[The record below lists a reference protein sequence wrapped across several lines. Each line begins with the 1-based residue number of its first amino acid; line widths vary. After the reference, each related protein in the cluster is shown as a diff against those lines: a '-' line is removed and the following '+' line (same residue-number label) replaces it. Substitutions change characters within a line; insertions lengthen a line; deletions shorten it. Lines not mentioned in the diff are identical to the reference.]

1 MYVFIQTPF
10 GQNWIAK
17 QVTKRLSK
25 NLHTKV
31 SVKHV
36 DFSLFNRMHL
46 EGLLVEDQKGDTLLY
61 AGDMKVRIT
70 DWFFFKKNVELK
82 YIGLE
87 DAIIKFQRTDSV
99 WSQQFIFDRFGS
111 PPTAASK
118 KKGGMQLNL
127 KKLDMKNVRFVKK
140 DEWAGENM
148 TAHIATL
155 NLDADEVSFSKNVI
169 EANSLL
175 IDQPVFSIYKYRG
188 RKPGSPEITTGTYTT
203 ASVDSVLKWNR
214 GGWVMHIDKL
224 KITNGIFKTDKQ
236 SDKPVLAGFD
246 GKHIDFNNIN
256 GEFTD
261 VRWINDSITAHL
273 DLGAKERSGLEV
285 KKLLADIKFTPQEM
299 AFNSLDI
306 QTNNSRIRHYFRMS
320 YQDFGSM
327 ADFIH
332 KVNMQGDFDGSE
344 IDSDDI
350 AFFAP
355 ALKTWKKKIT
365 LKGKIRG
372 TVDALTGRE
381 LLVRAGSNTL
391 LDGDIS
397 LTGLPDINQTFID
410 FKSNDFR
417 TTYGDAVTI
426 IPAMRRVT
434 SPDLKKIQYVNFK
447 GNFTGFIRDFVT
459 FGTIQTNLGT
469 LTTDIN
475 MKLPAGH
482 EPVYSGT
489 IATDNF
495 RLGELLGDK
504 NIGAVSLSAKV
515 QGTGFNS
522 KTRNTMIDGTIRFVD
537 YQNYRYQNIT
547 VKGRL
552 NKTLF
557 EGVASIRDDNADLDL
572 DGRIDFNSETPLF
585 KLKAD
590 VARSNLKNLHI
601 TKDDIVF
608 RGKLDLDFSSISID
622 NFLGDARI
630 TEAEISKD
638 GHLLP
643 FDSLII
649 SSAYVGNEKRLTV
662 VSNEFDAS
670 ISGDFSIKDLPPAFT
685 YLLNK
690 YYPAFVKAP
699 KLLPQNQDIKF
710 NVRTFYVDEY
720 LQLIDSSLSG
730 FNNSH
735 FSGSLNLA
743 KNELSLTASVPQFKY
758 KQYNFDEVK
767 LTANGDIDKL
777 LVTGEAK
784 NIHINDSLSVP
795 KAVFKISARNDSS
808 VVSITA
814 GANQTVE
821 KADINA
827 LVRTKD
833 GIDIEFDPSTFT
845 INGKTWAIDE
855 KGILSFKKNNPAS
868 GQLVLTE
875 GDQKIL
881 LKTQPSSKG
890 QWNDLTIELTKVNL
904 GDFAPYIM
912 PKNRLEGLLSGNII
926 VENPTGDFNITS
938 SNLRTQYFR
947 LDNDSLGEIKA
958 TVDYNKLTKELKIK
972 GSTINTENYLGFDA
986 SIFIGDPSKELK
998 NKIALKA
1005 KNFEIKYLERFLGNL
1020 FSDMKGFLT
1029 GDIDLEGAFKN
1040 LAVTGKGR
1048 LKNAGLK
1055 VNFTQ
1060 CFYWIN
1066 DTDIELTPQ
1075 EINLDGIVLTDSVT
1089 RNPIYLKGGIEHQSF
1104 KNMFY
1109 DLYIS
1114 TRKPGTR
1121 DENNNRPVQLLNT
1134 GYKDNKQF
1142 YGNVKGT
1149 GSLTLA
1155 GPQSE
1160 MYMTIDAFASTKD
1173 SSNITI
1179 PPSGSR
1185 ESGIAD
1191 FLVERKF
1198 GQEMTGG
1205 GISSNLTN
1213 IVYDVNV
1220 TAGPTVNMKVVL
1232 DDLTGDEI
1240 KGRGAGSLKIRSG
1253 TSEPLRM
1260 YGRYD
1265 IDEGNY
1271 TFTFQSFFKKPFDL
1285 KKGADNYIEW
1295 SGDPYDAKIN
1305 LTATYTANNVSYAP
1319 LAGSLKNIDQGVSKA
1334 RGDVY
1339 VVARLTDKL
1348 FEPRIDFSLD
1358 FPASSVVNS
1367 DPTLAFSLQ
1376 QLQKNMNEMNKQA
1389 TYLVV
1394 FGIFAPVESGGNASA
1409 QIQEIATNSLSGIFF
1424 NVVNDQVKKVVSSI
1438 FKNEKLSFNFSS
1450 SVYNRNV
1457 IDPESKF
1464 SLGSNVNASIG
1475 SSLFKN
1481 KVIISIGGSVEGLL
1495 QSGTI
1500 QQDVTGLLNASIEVL
1515 LNPSGTFRANLF
1527 FRQNTDYLSNSS
1539 SGAGRMNRGGIGL
1552 SYRKDANTI
1561 GGLFFPKKNKKQAP
1575 VPPPEEKAIPPK
1587 EEPKK
1592 EE

>member
-1 MYVFIQTPF
+1 
-10 GQNWIAK
+10 
-17 QVTKRLSK
+17 
-25 NLHTKV
+25 
-31 SVKHV
+31 
-36 DFSLFNRMHL
+36 MHL

-87 DAIIKFQRTDSV
+87 DAIIKFQRSDSV

-111 PPTAASK
+111 SSTAGAK

-148 TAHIATL
+148 TAHIGSL

-175 IDQPVFSIYKYRG
+175 IDQPIFSIYKYKG
-188 RKPGSPEITTGTYTT
+188 RKPGSPETNADTFTTT
-203 ASVDSVLKWNR
+203 SVDSVLKWNR

-246 GKHIDFNNIN
+246 GRHIDFNHIN

-261 VRWINDSITAHL
+261 VRWINDNITAHL
-273 DLGAKERSGLEV
+273 DLSSKERSGLEV
-285 KKLLADIKFTPQEM
+285 KKLRADVKFTPQEM
-299 AFNSLDI
+299 AFNNLDI
-306 QTNNSRIRHYFRMS
+306 QTNNSRIHHYFRMS
-320 YQDFGSM
+320 YEDFGSM

-365 LKGKIRG
+365 LRGKVRG

-381 LLVRAGSNTL
+381 MLVQAGNNTL

-410 FKSNDFR
+410 FKSNEFR

-504 NIGAVSLSAKV
+504 NIGSVSFNTKV
-515 QGTGFNS
+515 LGSGFSS
-522 KTRNTMIDGTIRFVD
+522 KTRNTFIDGNIGFVE
-537 YQNYRYQNIT
+537 YKGYRYQNIVVNGKLDKNLFTGNASMNDPNAELSMNGT
-547 VKGRL
+547 V
-552 NKTLF
+552 
-557 EGVASIRDDNADLDL
+557 
-572 DGRIDFNSETPLF
+572 DFNGKEPIF
-585 KLKAD
+585 RLKAD
-590 VARSNLKNLHI
+590 IEKSILQNLGF
-601 TKDDIVF
+601 TRDDLTF
-608 RGKLDLDFSSISID
+608 RGKVDLDFSGSSIE
-622 NFLGDARI
+622 NFSGTTRI
-630 TEAEISKD
+630 SLAELAKN
-638 GHLLP
+638 GRPLP

-649 SSAYVGNEKRLTV
+649 TTSGNGKNKKLV
-662 VSNEFDAS
+662 VESNEFKGEV
-670 ISGDFSIKDLPPAFT
+670 SGDYNLKDLPDAFA

-690 YYPAFVKAP
+690 YYPSFVKAP
-699 KLLPQNQDIKF
+699 VKISPALDINF
-710 NVRTFYVDEY
+710 DLSTYYVDEY
-720 LQLIDSSLSG
+720 LQMIDSSISG

-735 FSGSLNLA
+735 FAGSLNLA
-743 KNELSLTASVPQFKY
+743 KNEIGFTASVPQFKY
-758 KQYNFDEVK
+758 KQYNFDEVT

-814 GANQTVE
+814 GASQTVE

-833 GIDIEFDPSTFT
+833 GIDIEFEPSTFT

-881 LKTQPSSKG
+881 LKTQPSSRG
-890 QWNDLTIELTKVNL
+890 QWNDLTIELSKVNL

-912 PKNRLEGLLSGNII
+912 PKNRLEGLLSGNIV

-958 TVDYNKLTKELKIK
+958 TVNYDKLTKELKVK
-972 GSTINTENYLGFDA
+972 GSTVNTENYLGFDA
-986 SIFIGDPSKELK
+986 SIFIGDPAKELK
-998 NKIALKA
+998 NKIVLKA
-1005 KNFEIKYLERFLGNL
+1005 QNFEIKILERFLGNL

-1040 LAVTGKGR
+1040 LAITGKGK

-1104 KNMFY
+1104 RNMFY

-1198 GQEMTGG
+1198 GREMSDS
-1205 GISSNLTN
+1205 GIISNLTN
-1213 IVYDVNV
+1213 IIYDVNV

-1253 TSEPLRM
+1253 TSEPLKM

-1265 IDEGNY
+1265 IDDGNY

-1295 SGDPYDAKIN
+1295 SGDPYDARIN

-1319 LAGSLKNIDQGVSKA
+1319 LAGSLKNIEQGVSKA

-1348 FEPRIDFSLD
+1348 FEPKIDFSLD

-1424 NVVNDQVKKVVSSI
+1424 NVVNEQVKKVVSSI
-1438 FKNEKLSFNFSS
+1438 FKNEKLNFNFSS

-1575 VPPPEEKAIPPK
+1575 APAPEEKTTPPK
-1587 EEPKK
+1587 EEAKK